1 MLPDTITLAIDEEN
15 TASTTDHDLS
25 RAIESANKST
35 YWDEDHTVASRNEM
49 SVFRTFPKTSGNFY
63 GSLKT
68 AVKFTKDITVTGVD
82 GSDLKVPL
90 IGEASFSMPV
100 GTTEAEATLLRQSI
114 IALLDRDDIMD
125 LLHNSG
131 MI

>member
-1 MLPDTITLAIDEEN
+1 MLPDTITLAIDEAN
-15 TASTTDHDLS
+15 TDSTTDHDLA

-35 YWDEDHTVASRNEM
+35 YWDEDHTVAARNEM

-68 AVKFTKDITVTGVD
+68 SVKFTKDIAVDGVD
-82 GSDLKVPL
+82 GSTLKVPL

-100 GTTEAEATLLRQSI
+100 GTTEEEATLLRQSL
-114 IALLDRDDIMD
+114 IAMLDRDDVMD
-125 LLHNSG
+125 LLHGQG